1 MERYHV
7 YGLKIQHSQNINVP
21 QIIYTCNII
30 PFIFFA
36 WLSVVTDKR
45 ILEFKTKRTI
55 ILKIFL
61 KKKKIK
67 FEGITLP
74 YFKRYY
80 EATLMKTL

>member
-36 WLSVVTDKR
+36 WLSVATDKR

-55 ILKIFL
+55 IFKIFL
-61 KKKKIK
+61 KKKRLNLKESHYPILRD
-67 FEGITLP
+67 T
-74 YFKRYY
+74 
-80 EATLMKTL
+80 MKLH